1 MKEPQTLTPATKKE
15 EHKVS
20 LHRLARL
27 HKPEILELILG
38 SLAAVANGAIL
49 PIFGLLFSSTIK
61 TFYDPPHQ
69 LRKES
74 RFWASMFVVLGLA
87 SLLITPM
94 RTYFFA
100 VAGCKLI
107 KRLRLMCF
115 EKLTHMEI
123 RWFDRI
129 ENSSSSISLRLST
142 DVKCVRSLLGES
154 LALIVQNIATAVVGL
169 IIGFQASWQLSLI
182 VLLMLPL
189 VGLHGYVQNK
199 FIWGFTVDSQV
210 RSHETYKLKSNFF
223 YPIYNELFFDTKFE
237 KALFRSK
244 L

>member
-1 MKEPQTLTPATKKE
+1 METSKEEPQTLTPATKKE
-15 EHKVS
+15 PKVS

-61 TFYDPPHQ
+61 SFYDPPHQ
-69 LRKES
+69 LGKES

-87 SLLITPM
+87 SLLVTPM

-115 EKLTHMEI
+115 EKLAHMEI
-123 RWFDRI
+123 SWFDRI
-129 ENSSSSISLRLST
+129 ENTSSSISLRLSA
-142 DVKCVRSLLGES
+142 DVKCVRSLLGET
-154 LALIVQNIATAVVGL
+154 LALMVQNIATAVVGL
-169 IIGFQASWQLSLI
+169 IIGFQASWQLTLI

-189 VGLHGYVQNK
+189 VGLHGYVQYK
-199 FIWGFTVDSQV
+199 FICGFTVDSQV
-210 RSHETYKLKSNFF
+210 RSHE
-223 YPIYNELFFDTKFE
+223 IYNSNILLFVIS
-237 KALFRSK
+237 LSGNSK
-244 L
+244 